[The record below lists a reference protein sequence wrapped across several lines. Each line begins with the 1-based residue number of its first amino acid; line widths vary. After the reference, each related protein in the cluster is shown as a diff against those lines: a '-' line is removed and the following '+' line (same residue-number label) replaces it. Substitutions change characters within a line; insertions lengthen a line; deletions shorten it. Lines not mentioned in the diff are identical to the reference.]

1 MPAVPLIGAGATLA
15 LALYAGIGEW
25 RRKRRAN
32 LDSIGLVDWPTIQVF
47 ALIATAILVCVAL
60 NS

>member
-1 MPAVPLIGAGATLA
+1 MAMRFWAGAGGALVLA
-15 LALYAGIGEW
+15 VVAGVNEW

-32 LDSIGLVDWPTIQVF
+32 LDSIGLVDWPGVQVL
-47 ALIATAILVCVAL
+47 ALVAAAILASIAW